1 MALVSPSFSKVN
13 IGLKVLNQRDDGYHN
28 IYTVFQETDF
38 GDLITIEKTDLGCMI
53 LSNVDWIPRDESNT
67 CYKAY
72 NALKTIHPKLGGVSI
87 KIDKNI
93 PTGIIS
99 LRNSFFLFLILS
111 NFFFSINKKKRKYS

>member
-1 MALVSPSFSKVN
+1 MITPSFSKVN

-28 IYTVFQETDF
+28 IYTIFQEIDF
-38 GDLITIEKTDLGCMI
+38 GDLITIEKTDLDCII

-72 NALKTIHPKLGGVSI
+72 NALKTIYPKLGGVSI

-93 PTGIIS
+93 PTGS
-99 LRNSFFLFLILS
+99 GLGGGSANAGAVL
-111 NFFFSINKKKRKYS
+111 NGINKLYNLSLIHI